1 MSLVAKLYVED
12 KEINILDFKFRFTRS
27 TDEHGKPMGKPNGT
41 VFEIIFETT
50 SDQSF
55 MSWAIAT
62 DMTKH
67 VKIVVSPVT
76 ATSKSRVIELYDV
89 HCVHFRNNFNAQDGE
104 PMTTLIHLT
113 PAIMIDDGYKVLDH
127 YWKKTDLS
135 VSAPI
140 TTLEPEKQPVFIE
153 SYYENKQEER
163 ISDEEVKIG
172 DEVTLVLK
180 TTDAVGKTITVS
192 LQDEAKD
199 FEYEGKRLEND
210 LLENITISADVQRIP
225 LKVLSPE
232 KTQTTN

>member
-180 TTDAVGKTITVS
+180 TTDTVGKTITVS

>member
-1 MSLVAKLYVED
+1 M
-12 KEINILDFKFRFTRS
+12 
-27 TDEHGKPMGKPNGT
+27 
-41 VFEIIFETT
+41 
-50 SDQSF
+50 
-55 MSWAIAT
+55 
-62 DMTKH
+62 
-67 VKIVVSPVT
+67 
-76 ATSKSRVIELYDV
+76 
-89 HCVHFRNNFNAQDGE
+89 
-104 PMTTLIHLT
+104 
-113 PAIMIDDGYKVLDH
+113 
-127 YWKKTDLS
+127 S

-180 TTDAVGKTITVS
+180 TTDTVGKTITVS

>member
-41 VFEIIFETT
+41 IFEIIFETT

-62 DMTKH
+62 DMTKN

-89 HCVHFRNNFNAQDGE
+89 HCVHFKNNFNANNGE

-113 PAIMIDDGYKVLDH
+113 PAIMIDDGYKVLEH
-127 YWKKTDLS
+127 YWKKTDLNTNN
-135 VSAPI
+135 VKP
-140 TTLEPEKQPVFIE
+140 TVLKQ
-153 SYYENKQEER
+153 
-163 ISDEEVKIG
+163 DEELEIISLHFEDANKKKINEIEEG
-172 DEVTLVLK
+172 ILYLVVE
-180 TTDAVGKTITVS
+180 TQHGIGKKIDIDLS
-192 LQDEAKD
+192 NQLHNFK
-199 FEYEGKRLEND
+199 YEGKELTNDILKNISITKDIMPIKLEVVID
-210 LLENITISADVQRIP
+210 ES
-225 LKVLSPE
+225 
-232 KTQTTN
+232 

>member
-180 TTDAVGKTITVS
+180 TTDTVGKTITVS

-199 FEYEGKRLEND
+199 FEYEGKCLEDD